1 MRQTKLHEWHVRA
14 GARMLEFG
22 GWDMP
27 VLYAAG
33 LREEHLRVRA
43 AAGLAAGRA
52 HYSIL
57 CMESGGIIDD
67 IFIYRLPDRWLM
79 VVNASNAAKDLAWM
93 RSQSKGF
100 DVRVRDISPET
111 CMIALQG
118 LCSADLSSFA
128 YHGVAECEVTGAPAA
143 LCSSGYTGEPGF
155 EMLLPPARCRESW
168 EAILA
173 VRDSLRAEACPSLR
187 SRDRRADRPVQRG
200 PRGSGRAP
208 GGPPFHRQDLPRA
221 HRAGSARTAPGWF
234 RNDRAERS
242 PPGVRDHRCRPSGGA
257 RDNRSFQPQH
267 RPLPRHGVCRG
278 GSSGDR
284 AGSGDRHQGRPEGRA
299 DRWPAL
305 LQISQLEVRHGLS
318 F

>member
-52 HYSIL
+52 HYSML

-143 LCSSGYTGEPGF
+143 LCSSGQS
-155 EMLLPPARCRESW
+155 LPLSTVTRSTSRPTRTARASRQRPCAW
-168 EAILA
+168 
-173 VRDSLRAEACPSLR
+173 RATISSARPPSRASRRLR
-187 SRDRRADRPVQRG
+187 S
-200 PRGSGRAP
+200 
-208 GGPPFHRQDLPRA
+208 
-221 HRAGSARTAPGWF
+221 
-234 RNDRAERS
+234 N
-242 PPGVRDHRCRPSGGA
+242 GA
-257 RDNRSFQPQH
+257 WLVSK
-267 RPLPRHGVCRG
+267 
-278 GSSGDR
+278 
-284 AGSGDRHQGRPEGRA
+284 
-299 DRWPAL
+299 
-305 LQISQLEVRHGLS
+305 
-318 F
+318 